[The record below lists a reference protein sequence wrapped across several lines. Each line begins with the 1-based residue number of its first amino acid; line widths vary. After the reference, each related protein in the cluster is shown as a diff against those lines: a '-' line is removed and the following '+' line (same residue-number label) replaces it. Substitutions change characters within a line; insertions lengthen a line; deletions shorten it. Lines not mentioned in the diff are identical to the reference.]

1 MNCEFIM
8 AVSNTC
14 PKNTS
19 MGKRY
24 VETISSRDSR
34 KFCVVVGA
42 VCVFFLG
49 GIYTNSI
56 DLSDNQKSREINSRR
71 SLPNFKSQLLNSFK
85 AENLEEN
92 LR

>member
-1 MNCEFIM
+1 M
-8 AVSNTC
+8 AVSNKGS
-14 PKNTS
+14 KNTS

-24 VETISSRDSR
+24 VETISSTDLL
-34 KFCVVVGA
+34 KFCAFVGA
-42 VCVFFLG
+42 ICVFFLG

-56 DLSDNQKSREINSRR
+56 DLSDDQKSREIKRRR
-71 SLPNFKSQLLNSFK
+71 SLPDFKFQLLNLFK

>member
-1 MNCEFIM
+1 M
-8 AVSNTC
+8 AVRNTGS
-14 PKNTS
+14 KNTG

-24 VETISSRDSR
+24 VETISSRDLL
-34 KFCVVVGA
+34 KFCAFVGA
-42 VCVFFLG
+42 ICVFFLG

-56 DLSDNQKSREINSRR
+56 DLSDNHKSREIKSRR
-71 SLPNFKSQLLNSFK
+71 SLPDFKSQLLHSFK